1 MKGGKMK
8 KNDILKEANVLLIIT
23 FLFLSTVAVNGNIQI
38 NQIFISESEVINP
51 EYMQDEE
58 YLYYYDPDTAFIH
71 GIGLLGG
78 AQPYEWKTAI
88 RLTQVELAPYPNW
101 NLIGVKVLHYEDEY
115 QHWGEIEIY
124 SEGNDTSPGELITS
138 EPYYFDDIDWFRI
151 NLSTAVP
158 IDGNSDIW
166 IAVTWNTTDH
176 DDPAAADDG
185 PAVDGKGDW
194 ILLPGE
200 DWEELQEYYWLDYNW
215 FIEGIVKEN
224 QPPYLP
230 TNPEPE
236 DGASD
241 VDIDIVLNWTGG
253 DPDGNPVTYD
263 VYFGT
268 TSPPSKMI
276 SNHTEETYN
285 LGTLNYSTT
294 YYWKIVAWDVI
305 GAQSEGPIW
314 EFTTRDPIPDVE
326 CDGTLIWTDVST
338 EEIVEGNFTIK
349 NIGEPTSLLD
359 WEIESYPDWGTWTF
373 DPGSGDDLKPSD
385 GPVTVNVTV
394 VAPEEKNTQFTGNVT
409 IVNKEN
415 TSDFCTID
423 VSISTPKNKPFIFIN
438 NLLDWLFERFPNA
451 FPILRHL
458 IELL

>member
-1 MKGGKMK
+1 MGK
-8 KNDILKEANVLLIIT
+8 
-23 FLFLSTVAVNGNIQI
+23 
-38 NQIFISESEVINP
+38 
-51 EYMQDEE
+51 
-58 YLYYYDPDTAFIH
+58 
-71 GIGLLGG
+71 
-78 AQPYEWKTAI
+78 
-88 RLTQVELAPYPNW
+88 
-101 NLIGVKVLHYEDEY
+101 
-115 QHWGEIEIY
+115 IEIY

-166 IAVTWNTTDH
+166 IAVTWNTTDY
-176 DDPAAADDG
+176 DEPAAADDG

-200 DWEELQEYYWLDYNW
+200 DWGELQGYGLDYNW

-241 VDIDIVLNWTGG
+241 VDIDIVLSWTGG

-268 TSPPSKMI
+268 TSPPSKVI

-285 LGTLNYSTT
+285 LGTMNYSTT

-314 EFTTRDPIPDVE
+314 EFTTRDPMPDVE
-326 CDGTLIWTDVST
+326 CDGTLSWTDVST
-338 EEIVEGNFTIK
+338 EETVEGSFTVK

-373 DPGSGDDLKPSD
+373 NPGSGDDLKPSD
-385 GPVTVNVTV
+385 GPVIVNVTV
-394 VAPEEKNTQFTGNVT
+394 VAPDEQNQQFTGEIK
-409 IVNKEN
+409 IVNSEN
-415 TSDFCTID
+415 ISDFCIVDASLSTLFEPELNVRGGFGVNVIIKNTGDVDANYVKWEIHVEGGVLGFINKTVNGTVDIKAGESQKVSSGMLFGLGEID
-423 VSISTPKNKPFIFIN
+423 VKVTVVNEEKIATGTQIIILTIINK
-438 NLLDWLFERFPNA
+438 
-451 FPILRHL
+451 
-458 IELL
+458 